1 MKEEKTRSV
10 EVVLMGQKYR
20 FKTVYTNEHVKRIED
35 IVNKEIQSLKEKRPT
50 ASPLDI
56 VMLSAMNIADR
67 YVQNI
72 EEQKAQVDGLIEK
85 SDKLMAYIDE
95 RLTDQ

>member
-10 EVVLMGQKYR
+10 EVILMGQKYR
-20 FKTVYTNEHVKRIED
+20 FTTVHTDEHVKKVEN
-35 IVNKEIQSLKEKRPT
+35 IVNNEIQSLKAKLPSR
-50 ASPLDI
+50 SPLDI
-56 VMLSAMNIADR
+56 VMLSAMNIADK

-72 EEQKAQVDGLIEK
+72 DEQKAQVDGLLEK

>member
-10 EVVLMGQKYR
+10 EVVLMGQK
-20 FKTVYTNEHVKRIED
+20 FKFQTVQTDEYVKKVEY
-35 IVNKEIQSLKEKRPT
+35 IVDKEIQSLRNKKPS

-56 VMLSAMNIADR
+56 VMLSAMIIAGK

-72 EEQKAQVDGLIEK
+72 DEQKARINGLLEK
-85 SDKLMAYIDE
+85 SENLMSYIDE
-95 RLTDQ
+95 RLADQ

>member
-20 FKTVYTNEHVKRIED
+20 LKTVHTDELVKKIED
-35 IVNKEIQSLKEKRPT
+35 IVNKEIQSLKSKRPS

-56 VMLSAMNIADR
+56 VMLSAMNIADK

-72 EEQKAQVDGLIEK
+72 EEQKAQVDSLLEK

>member
-10 EVVLMGQKYR
+10 EVILMGQAYR
-20 FKTVYTNEHVKRIED
+20 FTTAHTNEHVKKIES
-35 IVNKEIQSLKEKRPT
+35 IVNKEIQSLKEQKPSAPT
-50 ASPLDI
+50 LDI
-56 VMLSAMNIADR
+56 VMLSAMNIANK

-72 EEQKAQVDGLIEK
+72 EEQKAQVDSLLEK
-85 SDKLMAYIDE
+85 SDKLMDYIDK

>member
-10 EVVLMGQKYR
+10 EVTLMGQKYN
-20 FKTVYTNEHVKRIED
+20 FKTSQSDEHVKKVED
-35 IVNKEIQSLKEKRPT
+35 MINKEIQSLKAKLPSR
-50 ASPLDI
+50 SPLDI
-56 VMLSAMNIADR
+56 VMFSAMNIAGK
-67 YVQNI
+67 YFQNI
-72 EEQKAQVDGLIEK
+72 DEQKAQVDGLLEK

>member
-10 EVVLMGQKYR
+10 EVTLMGQKYR
-20 FKTVYTNEHVKRIED
+20 FKTVHTDEHVKKIED
-35 IVNKEIQSLKEKRPT
+35 IVNKEIQSLKEKRPS

-56 VMLSAMNIADR
+56 VMLSAMNIADK

-72 EEQKAQVDGLIEK
+72 EEQKAQVDSLLEK

>member
-20 FKTVYTNEHVKRIED
+20 FTTVHADEHVKKIED

-56 VMLSAMNIADR
+56 VMLSAMNIANK

>member
-10 EVVLMGQKYR
+10 EVILMGQKYR
-20 FKTVYTNEHVKRIED
+20 FSTAHTDEHVKKIED
-35 IVNKEIQSLKEKRPT
+35 IVNKEIQSLKEQRPT
-50 ASPLDI
+50 ASPLNI
-56 VMLSAMNIADR
+56 VMLSAMNIANK